1 MAACFSLGTRP
12 VVSVGHR
19 PAAIVRSVV
28 DWSPEGAF
36 VFVHLV
42 NDQKRA
48 LHLRKR
54 KKKDKIPNTDKYH
67 I

>member
-1 MAACFSLGTRP
+1 M
-12 VVSVGHR
+12 VSVGHR
-19 PAAIVRSVV
+19 PAAFVRSVV

-54 KKKDKIPNTDKYH
+54 RKKDKIPNTDKYY